1 MDYYPVEN
9 EEKIESDD
17 NVYIFYNFFQ
27 QNPKIYK
34 SIFDK
39 K

>member
-1 MDYYPVEN
+1 MDFNSVEK

-27 QNPKIYK
+27 QNQKYIK
-34 SIFDK
+34 VFDK
-39 K
+39 R

>member
-1 MDYYPVEN
+1 MDFNPVEK

-27 QNPKIYK
+27 QNQNI
-34 SIFDK
+34 
-39 K
+39 